1 MIRNCFRSVIVNI
14 DVIVNLSLLVAAV
27 IAPFFFW
34 GGGGGWGC
42 GVWLVGR
49 LVGWLVVLTY
59 FTMVRESVGLSF

>member
-1 MIRNCFRSVIVNI
+1 MSLSICHCWLL
-14 DVIVNLSLLVAAV
+14 LSLHH
-27 IAPFFFW
+27 FFF
-34 GGGGGWGC
+34 GGGGGGGGR